1 MFFLVAVFHPEAF
14 GGSTEHPKYWPVFT
28 AVVLAGVVGAGTGPL
43 TYELAAEISYPVGE
57 ETSATFL
64 SVLMNFLYICA
75 MQGIG
80 DSVSALVFNYIFLGT
95 LLGCAVLML
104 LVVGK
109 GGRSA
114 VDSGRHQ

>member
-1 MFFLVAVFHPEAF
+1 MSHSECKP
-14 GGSTEHPKYWPVFT
+14 
-28 AVVLAGVVGAGTGPL
+28 GPHDSL
-43 TYELAAEISYPVGE
+43 S
-57 ETSATFL
+57 TFL

-80 DSVSALVFNYIFLGT
+80 DSVSASVFNYIFLGT

-114 VDSGRHQ
+114 VDTSSTAV